1 MKIMGHETLTHT
13 FTKMIEDQTSKWS
26 KIYNWLLKKKTA
38 KIKQQKI
45 NLEQNLKILE
55 NNLTSEEN
63 RKLYSD
69 YKNELETIYDP
80 IADGIR
86 IRSKCKW
93 YEHGEKSTKFFL
105 DLEKKQS
112 LNKTSQ
118 KLMSKNNDS
127 FIL

>member
-1 MKIMGHETLTHT
+1 MKIKHRNDRK
-13 FTKMIEDQTSKWS
+13 FIIDYS
-26 KIYNWLLKKKTA
+26 KKKTP

-86 IRSKCKW
+86 IRSKCEW
-93 YEHGEKSTKFFL
+93 YEHGEKSTKYFL
-105 DLEKKQS
+105 DLEKKRS
-112 LNKTSQ
+112 LNKTS
-118 KLMSKNNDS
+118 
-127 FIL
+127 